1 MTFPANAKALLRG
14 DTGAGSRRTKT
25 MEWFGNTIAVTMHEL
40 TQSDCGETVMSRAAY
55 DWNVGKGNFNVL
67 RPGKGLGSY
76 ALIEY
81 HSLPQRFKTRF
92 EMKYGDP
99 EKIMKQEEI
108 ALPADPEARR
118 YFAGIDK
125 DAYRLSNGE
134 CLPEKKQDEYTVNAR
149 VLNALREMLETQK
162 TMRRAYGNHTP
173 VIWSNIFA
181 AAEEL
186 RKAYGHTLP
195 KSEARLRD
203 KLRQY
208 TREGYSCLVS
218 GKFCNS
224 NTLKITKAAGRQIV
238 ALRRCRV
245 PVYTTKQLFEE
256 FNRIAEK
263 RGWKPLASQ
272 SSLVQYLERPEVK
285 PLWYD
290 AVYGELAAKQL
301 FARRNKTEM
310 PTMRDSLW
318 YGDGTKLNLYYKA
331 VENGRMV
338 VRSVQ
343 VYEVIDAYSETLLGY
358 SVSASENFDAQFAA
372 FRMAIETAGRK
383 PYEIVTDN
391 QGGQQSKIA
400 RQFLA
405 SISRISR
412 PTAPYNGPSKSIE
425 SVFGRFQSQVL
436 HEDWRFTGG
445 NMSSKEAWKINREFL
460 EANKDKL
467 FTYEEMLAAYAAAR
481 CKWNAMKHYDT
492 GIAHEEMYRAS
503 VNPDTEPVTNLD
515 MIDLF
520 YLTTERPSPF
530 TANGITIQYRNR
542 KYTFEVLTDDGQP
555 DYAWRRENTGREFFV
570 RFDPQRMDRAL
581 LYEQTPMG
589 LRYETVAYPYLAI
602 RRNIQEQ
609 QPGDMELIRL
619 NDEANKR
626 ERVRR
631 QIEAHTLELEHGV
644 APEQHGLR
652 TPALKGIS
660 EKEYER
666 LADTVVLLPA
676 EPESEPI
683 SVGEYEKMIS
693 NTDPVSIFSRM

>member
-1 MTFPANAKALLRG
+1 MQ
-14 DTGAGSRRTKT
+14 
-25 MEWFGNTIAVTMHEL
+25 EL
-40 TQSDCGETVMSRAAY
+40 TQSDDGEAVMTLYTYRHLIARGLVNALQRACR
-55 DWNVGKGNFNVL
+55 GK
-67 RPGKGLGSY
+67 K

-81 HSLPQRFKTRF
+81 RSLPERFRNRF
-92 EMKYGDP
+92 EAKYGDP
-99 EKIMKQEEI
+99 EKIMKQEKA
-108 ALPADPEARR
+108 ALPTDTEAQQ
-118 YFAGIDK
+118 FFHDHL
-125 DAYRLSNGE
+125 LSNGE
-134 CLPEKKQDEYTVNAR
+134 HLPEDKQEEYTMNAR
-149 VLNALREMLETQK
+149 VLNALLDMFNTQK
-162 TMRRAYGNHTP
+162 TMRRACNNNTP

-181 AAEEL
+181 AAEQL
-186 RKAYGHTLP
+186 REAYGHTLP

-203 KLRQY
+203 KIRQY
-208 TREGYSCLVS
+208 KKEGYGCLVS
-218 GKFCNS
+218 GKFCNA

-256 FNRIAEK
+256 FNRIAER

-331 VENGRMV
+331 VEGGKTV
-338 VRSVQ
+338 VRTVQ
-343 VYEVIDAYSETLLGY
+343 VYEVIDAYSEMLLGY

-372 FRMAIETAGRK
+372 FRMAIETAGHK

-391 QGGQQSKIA
+391 QGGQRSEIA
-400 RQFLA
+400 KKFFAAICRVN
-405 SISRISR
+405 R
-412 PTAPYNGPSKSIE
+412 PTAPYNAPSKSIE
-425 SVFGRFQSQVL
+425 SVFGRFQKQVL
-436 HEDWRFTGG
+436 HADWRFTGG
-445 NMSSKEAWKINREFL
+445 NISSKEAWKINREFL
-460 EANKDKL
+460 EANKASL
-467 FTYEEMLAAYAAAR
+467 YTYEELLAAYATAR
-481 CKWNAMKHYDT
+481 QQWNAMKHYET

-503 VNPDTEPVTNLD
+503 VNAEAEPVSRLD

-520 YLTTERPSPF
+520 YLTTEQSSLF
-530 TANGITIQYRNR
+530 TADGITIQYRGR
-542 KYTFEVLTDDGQP
+542 KYTYEVLTADGQP
-555 DYAWRRENTGREFFV
+555 DYEWRRENTGREFFV
-570 RFDPQRMDRAL
+570 RFDPQTMDRAL
-581 LYEQTPMG
+581 LYTKTPMG
-589 LRYETVAYPYLAI
+589 LRYEAVAYPYLSI

-609 QPGDMELIRL
+609 RPGDMDFIRM

-631 QIEAHTLELEHGV
+631 QIEAHALEIEHGV

-660 EKEYER
+660 EREYER
-666 LADTVVLLPA
+666 LADAVLVVPA
-676 EPESEPI
+676 DPEPLA
-683 SVGEYEKMIS
+683 VGEYTKAVS
-693 NTDPVSIFSRM
+693 NMDYDPTAIFDRM

>member
-1 MTFPANAKALLRG
+1 
-14 DTGAGSRRTKT
+14 
-25 MEWFGNTIAVTMHEL
+25 MHEL
-40 TQSDCGETVMSRAAY
+40 TRSDDGEAIMSQAAY
-55 DWNVGKGNFNVL
+55 DWNVRQRNMTVL
-67 RPGKGLGSY
+67 QRACRCKK

-81 HSLPQRFKTRF
+81 HSLPERFRIRF
-92 EMKYGDP
+92 EAKYGDP
-99 EKIMKQEEI
+99 EKIMKQEKTV
-108 ALPADPEARR
+108 LPTDTEARR
-118 YFAGIDK
+118 FFHDH
-125 DAYRLSNGE
+125 LLPNGE
-134 CLPEKKQDEYTVNAR
+134 HLPEEKQEEYTTNAR
-149 VLNALREMLETQK
+149 VLNALLDMFNTQK
-162 TMRRAYGNHTP
+162 TMRRACNNNTP
-173 VIWSNIFA
+173 VIWSNIFR

-186 RKAYGHTLP
+186 REAYVHTLP

-203 KLRQY
+203 KIRQY
-208 TREGYSCLVS
+208 KKEGYGCLVS
-218 GKFCNS
+218 GKFCNA

-256 FNRIAEK
+256 FNRIAER

-331 VENGRMV
+331 VEGGKTV
-338 VRSVQ
+338 VRTVQ
-343 VYEVIDAYSETLLGY
+343 VYEVVDAYSEMLLGY

-372 FRMAIETAGRK
+372 FRMAIETAGCK

-391 QGGQQSKIA
+391 QGGQRSEIA
-400 RQFLA
+400 KKFFAAICRVN
-405 SISRISR
+405 R
-412 PTAPYNGPSKSIE
+412 PTAPYNAPSKTIE
-425 SVFGRFQSQVL
+425 SVFGRFQKQVL
-436 HEDWRFTGG
+436 HADWRFTGG
-445 NMSSKEAWKINREFL
+445 NISSKEAWKINREFL
-460 EANKDKL
+460 EANKASL
-467 FTYEEMLAAYAAAR
+467 YTYEELLAAYAAAR
-481 CKWNAMKHYDT
+481 QQWNAMKHYQT

-503 VNPDTEPVTNLD
+503 VNAEAEPVSRLD

-520 YLTTERPSPF
+520 YLTTEQSSLF
-530 TANGITIQYRNR
+530 TADGITIQYRGR
-542 KYTFEVLTDDGQP
+542 KYTYEVLTADGKP
-555 DYAWRRENTGREFFV
+555 DYEWRRENTGREFFV
-570 RFDPQRMDRAL
+570 RFDPQTMDRAL
-581 LYEQTPMG
+581 LYTKTPMG
-589 LRYETVAYPYLAI
+589 LRYEAVAYPYLSI

-609 QPGDMELIRL
+609 QPGDMDFIRA

-631 QIEAHTLELEHGV
+631 QIEAHALEMEHGV

-660 EKEYER
+660 EREYEQ
-666 LADTVVLLPA
+666 LADAVVVVPA
-676 EPESEPI
+676 DPEPLA
-683 SVGEYEKMIS
+683 VGEYTKAVS
-693 NTDPVSIFSRM
+693 NMDYDPTAIFNRM

>member
-1 MTFPANAKALLRG
+1 
-14 DTGAGSRRTKT
+14 
-25 MEWFGNTIAVTMHEL
+25 MHEL
-40 TQSDCGETVMSRAAY
+40 TRSDDGEAVMSRSAY
-55 DWNVGKGNFNVL
+55 DHLVTRGRVNVL

-81 HSLPQRFKTRF
+81 HSLPERFRLRF
-92 EMKYGDP
+92 EAKYGNP
-99 EKIMKQEEI
+99 EKIMKQEDMPLAADSE
-108 ALPADPEARR
+108 AQKYYHEYLLP
-118 YFAGIDK
+118 
-125 DAYRLSNGE
+125 NGE
-134 CLPEKKQDEYTVNAR
+134 HLPEDKQTEYTLNAR
-149 VLNALREMLETQK
+149 VLNALREMRGTQK
-162 TMRRAYGNHTP
+162 AMRRACNNNTP

-208 TREGYSCLVS
+208 TKEGYACLVS
-218 GKFCNS
+218 GKFCNA

-256 FNRIAEK
+256 FNRIAER
-263 RGWKPLASQ
+263 RGWKRLASQ
-272 SSLVQYLERPEVK
+272 SSLVQYLERPEIK

-301 FARRNKTEM
+301 YARRNKTEM

-318 YGDGTKLNLYYKA
+318 YGDGTKLNLFYKA
-331 VENGRMV
+331 VENGKTV
-338 VRSVQ
+338 VRSAS

-358 SVSASENFDAQFAA
+358 AVSDTENFDAQFRA
-372 FRMAIETAGRK
+372 FRMAIETAGHK

-391 QGGQQSKIA
+391 QGGQRSKIA
-400 RQFLA
+400 QKFFA
-405 SISRISR
+405 NICRINR
-412 PTAPYNGPSKSIE
+412 PTAPYNAPSKSIE
-425 SVFGRFQSQVL
+425 SVFGRFQKQVL

-445 NMSSKEAWKINREFL
+445 NITSKEAWKINREFL
-460 EANKDKL
+460 EANKEKL
-467 FTYEEMLAAYAAAR
+467 FTYEEMLEAYSVAR
-481 CKWNAMKHYDT
+481 SKWNAMKHYQT
-492 GIAHEEMYRAS
+492 GIAHEEMYRTS
-503 VNPDTEPVTNLD
+503 VNPATERVTELD

-520 YLTTERPSPF
+520 WLTTERPSIF
-530 TANGITIQYRNR
+530 TADGITIQYQNR
-542 KYTFEVLTDDGQP
+542 KYTYEVLTSDGTP
-555 DYAWRRENTGREFFV
+555 DYAWRSENTGREFFV
-570 RFDPQRMDRAL
+570 RFDPKSMDRAL

-589 LRYETVAYPYLAI
+589 LRYETVAYPYLTV

-609 QPGDMELIRL
+609 QESDMELIRY

-631 QIEAHTLELEHGV
+631 QIEAHALELEHGV

-652 TPALKGIS
+652 TPAIKGIS

-666 LADTVVLLPA
+666 LADTVVVVPSGQY
-676 EPESEPI
+676 SEPVT
-683 SVGEYEKMIS
+683 VGEYTKAVS
-693 NTDPVSIFSRM
+693 NLDCDPTAIFNRM

>member
-1 MTFPANAKALLRG
+1 
-14 DTGAGSRRTKT
+14 
-25 MEWFGNTIAVTMHEL
+25 MEWFGNKIAVTMHEL
-40 TQSDCGETVMSRAAY
+40 TRSDDGEAVMSRSAY
-55 DWNVGKGNFNVL
+55 DHLVVRGRVNIL

-81 HSLPQRFKTRF
+81 HSLPERFRIRF
-92 EMKYGDP
+92 EAKYGDP
-99 EKIMKQEEI
+99 EKMMKQEEI
-108 ALPADPEARR
+108 ALPADPEAQR

-125 DAYRLSNGE
+125 DAYRLPNGE
-134 CLPEKKQDEYTVNAR
+134 CLPERKQDEYTLNAR
-149 VLNALREMLETQK
+149 VLNALQEMLNTQK

-208 TREGYSCLVS
+208 AKEGYACLVS

-256 FNRIAEK
+256 FNRIAQR

-331 VENGRMV
+331 YDGGKLVM
-338 VRSVQ
+338 RSVQ
-343 VYEVIDAYSETLLGY
+343 VYEVIDAYSEMLLGY
-358 SVSASENFDAQFAA
+358 SVSATENFDAQYAA
-372 FRMAIETAGRK
+372 FRMAIETAGHK

-391 QGGQQSKIA
+391 QGGQRSKIA
-400 RQFLA
+400 QRFFA
-405 SISRISR
+405 SICRVNR

-425 SVFGRFQSQVL
+425 SAFGRFQQQVL
-436 HEDWRFTGG
+436 HADWRFTGG
-445 NMSSKEAWKINREFL
+445 NISSKEAWKINREFL
-460 EANKDKL
+460 EANKEKL
-467 FTYEEMLAAYAAAR
+467 FTYEELLAAYAAAR
-481 CKWNAMKHYDT
+481 CTWNAMKHYDT
-492 GIAHEEMYRAS
+492 GIAHEEMYRTS
-503 VNPDTEPVTNLD
+503 VNPDTDIVTELD
-515 MIDLF
+515 RIDLF
-520 YLTTERPSPF
+520 YLTTEQPSIF
-530 TANGITIQYRNR
+530 TADGITIQFRNR
-542 KYTFEVLTDDGQP
+542 KYTFEVLTADGQP

-581 LYEQTPMG
+581 LYTKTPMG
-589 LRYETVAYPYLAI
+589 LRYEAVAWPYLSV

-609 QPGDMELIRL
+609 QPGDMELIRF

-631 QIEAHTLELEHGV
+631 QIEAHALELEHGV
-644 APEQHGLR
+644 APEQHGLH

-666 LADTVVLLPA
+666 LADAVMVVSVEQST
-676 EPESEPI
+676 EPM
-683 SVGEYEKMIS
+683 SVGEYTKAVS
-693 NTDPVSIFSRM
+693 NMDFDPTAIFNRM

>member
-1 MTFPANAKALLRG
+1 
-14 DTGAGSRRTKT
+14 
-25 MEWFGNTIAVTMHEL
+25 MHEL
-40 TQSDCGETVMSRAAY
+40 TRSDDGEAVMSRSAY
-55 DWNVGKGNFNVL
+55 DHLVTRGRVNVL

-81 HSLPQRFKTRF
+81 HSLPERFRLRF
-92 EMKYGDP
+92 EAKYGNP
-99 EKIMKQEEI
+99 EKIMKQEDMPLAADSE
-108 ALPADPEARR
+108 AQKYYHEYLLP
-118 YFAGIDK
+118 
-125 DAYRLSNGE
+125 NGE
-134 CLPEKKQDEYTVNAR
+134 HLPEDKQTEYTLNAR
-149 VLNALREMLETQK
+149 VLNALREMRGTQK
-162 TMRRAYGNHTP
+162 AMRRACNNNTP

-181 AAEEL
+181 TAEEL
-186 RKAYGHTLP
+186 RQAYGHTLP

-208 TREGYSCLVS
+208 TKEGYACLVS
-218 GKFCNS
+218 GKFCNA

-256 FNRIAEK
+256 FNRIAER
-263 RGWKPLASQ
+263 RGWKRLASQ
-272 SSLVQYLERPEVK
+272 SSLVQYLERPEIK

-301 FARRNKTEM
+301 YARRNKTEM

-318 YGDGTKLNLYYKA
+318 YGDGTKLNLFYKA
-331 VENGRMV
+331 VENGKTV
-338 VRSVQ
+338 VRSAS

-358 SVSASENFDAQFAA
+358 AVSDTENFDAQFRA
-372 FRMAIETAGRK
+372 FRMAIETAGHK

-391 QGGQQSKIA
+391 QGGQRSKIA
-400 RQFLA
+400 QKFFA
-405 SISRISR
+405 NICRINR
-412 PTAPYNGPSKSIE
+412 PTAPYNAPSKSIE
-425 SVFGRFQSQVL
+425 SVFGRFQKQVL

-445 NMSSKEAWKINREFL
+445 NITSKEAWKINREFL
-460 EANKDKL
+460 EANKEKL
-467 FTYEEMLAAYAAAR
+467 FTYEEMLEAYSVAR
-481 CKWNAMKHYDT
+481 SKWNAMKHYQT
-492 GIAHEEMYRAS
+492 GIAHEEMYRTS
-503 VNPDTEPVTNLD
+503 VNPATERVTELD

-520 YLTTERPSPF
+520 WLTTERPSIF
-530 TANGITIQYRNR
+530 TADGITIQYQNR
-542 KYTFEVLTDDGQP
+542 KYTYEVLTSDGTP
-555 DYAWRRENTGREFFV
+555 DYAWRSENTGREFFM
-570 RFDPQRMDRAL
+570 RFDPKSMDRAL

-589 LRYETVAYPYLAI
+589 LRYETVAYPYLTV

-609 QPGDMELIRL
+609 QEGDMELIRY

-652 TPALKGIS
+652 TPAIKGIS

-666 LADTVVLLPA
+666 LADTVVVVPS
-676 EPESEPI
+676 EQYSEPVT
-683 SVGEYEKMIS
+683 VGEYTKAVS
-693 NTDPVSIFSRM
+693 NLDCDPTAIFNRM